1 MTPAHPRENGL
12 GYAVAAYVI
21 WGLLPV
27 YLRQMH
33 QVPPLEFVGWR
44 TVFSMPICLAI
55 VIATRQGRAIR
66 NALSQPRLAGLLGLS
81 ALLIGSNWTI
91 YVIIINQGHI
101 YAASLGYYINPLLNV
116 VIGTLFLGE
125 KLTRAK
131 WIAVALAGVG
141 VAILCS
147 GAWQTLGYSLMLAFS
162 FAIYGLLR
170 KKIPVGAL
178 PGLTIE
184 TCLLTLPAIA
194 LIALGHGPAGLA
206 LTQSWSQGLLVAASG
221 LATAVPLLLFTIA
234 AQRMDYST
242 IGFLQ
247 FIAPTLVFFQGLWLF
262 HEKLE
267 RAQLGCF
274 ILIWAALGVF
284 CWDLW
289 HTRKMARA

>member
-1 MTPAHPRENGL
+1 MTSPHSRENGL
-12 GYAVAAYVI
+12 AYALAAYVI
-21 WGLLPV
+21 WGLLPL
-27 YLRQMH
+27 YLH
-33 QVPPLEFVGWR
+33 QVHNVPPLEFVGWR

-66 NALSQPRLAGLLGLS
+66 NALSNPRLAGLLGLS
-81 ALLIGSNWTI
+81 ALLIGGNWTI

-116 VIGTLFLGE
+116 VLGTLFLNE

-147 GAWQTLGYSLMLAFS
+147 GAWQTLGYSLTLAFS
-162 FAIYGLLR
+162 FAAYGFLR
-170 KKIPVGAL
+170 KKIPVAAL

-194 LIALGHGPAGLA
+194 LIALGHGPNGIAI
-206 LTQSWSQGLLVAASG
+206 TQGWTQGLLVAASG

-289 HTRKMARA
+289 QTSKSARA